1 MAATRQNKTFGLNG
15 EPESRLETEIENI
28 YKTKMDEQLVKYQS
42 VPNASTV
49 AKEKLILVKDG
60 GNWYIYVRIDD
71 TLYKTAA
78 LT

>member
-1 MAATRQNKTFGLNG
+1 
-15 EPESRLETEIENI
+15 
-28 YKTKMDEQLVKYQS
+28 
-42 VPNASTV
+42 V